1 MGALY
6 ARQVDVG
13 GGVTVLVPTVG
24 EIVDHEDAYYGCVQ
38 TIIATPYDLMVELDD
53 AGVNFTEISDYEL
66 FLTLFPSLIRHDTS
80 LIFGNLDLTKF
91 KITRSKEN
99 GDIVVCDEETGVVI
113 DKVVHSRIC
122 ACLRKM
128 LSIERVDKRP
138 GNEEARKYMLER
150 ARQKRKRAARNRR
163 QKNQSPLESQ
173 IIALVNTEQFPY
185 NYDTVR
191 SVTIFQFYASL
202 KQISHKIHYDNVMSG
217 YYAGTI
223 KPESLKQQDRTW
235 MLTE

>member
-1 MGALY
+1 MSALY
-6 ARQVDVG
+6 ARQIDVG
-13 GGVTVLVPTVG
+13 GGVIVCVPTVG
-24 EIVDHEDAYYGCVQ
+24 EIVDHEDTYYGCVQ

-53 AGVNFTEISDYEL
+53 AGINFAEISDYEL
-66 FLTLFPSLIRHDTS
+66 FLTLFPSLTKHDTS
-80 LIFGNLDLTKF
+80 LIFGDLDLSKF
-91 KITRSKEN
+91 MITRSKEN
-99 GDIVVCDEETGVVI
+99 GDIVICNDETGVVI
-113 DKVVHSRIC
+113 DKVVHHRIC

-163 QKNQSPLESQ
+163 QKNQTPLESQ

-185 NYDTVR
+185 NYETVR
-191 SVTIFQFYASL
+191 DVTIFQFYASL
-202 KQISHKIHYDNVMSG
+202 KQISHKIHYDNVMGG
-217 YYAGTI
+217 YYAGTV
-223 KPESLKQQDRTW
+223 KLESLKQQDRTW